1 MTDRQG
7 RILGIIALVLSVVT
21 LLYALLWIIGAV

>member
-7 RILGIIALVLSVVT
+7 HTLGIIALVLSVVT
-21 LLYALLWIIGAV
+21 LLYALLWFIGVV